1 MNTTLATQQTLQSK
15 LKSLKTVGDLS
26 IFLKEL
32 ITPSVQAVIEQQMAR
47 IQNNQP
53 IEVAQTQSA
62 LPPRRGRPPK
72 NLQPLLADIEHRTER
87 QQTTSLQPLTIRKY
101 ETIDDVMEEKV
112 VALYAKGMTTR
123 DIQVYMQDIY
133 RMQLAPE
140 TVSMIT
146 DKVLPLVKEWQV
158 RPLSRMYP
166 ILYLDGVHFKVRDAG
181 KIVNKCAY
189 IMLGVSDDGRK
200 EVLGI
205 WVGATEGSKFWMQI
219 LNEIK
224 NRGVEEV
231 LICCIDGLK
240 GFSDAINAIFPEA
253 TIQQCIVHQIR
264 HTMKYV
270 PHRHKKQFCDDL
282 RKIYTAPTEEAGL
295 AALQEVKKAWP
306 QFSLYLKSWETKW
319 PELVTF
325 FGYPEQLRR
334 IIYTNNAI
342 ENLNRQFRKVTKTS
356 QVFPHDDALLK
367 LLWLA
372 QHDIAKKWTSAIHN
386 WGEIMTQLGILFPE
400 KISL

>member
-1 MNTTLATQQTLQSK
+1 MRTTTSLTTQQSLQTK
-15 LKSLKTVGDLS
+15 LKGLKTVADLS
-26 IFLKEL
+26 SFLNEL
-32 ITPSVQAVIEQQMAR
+32 IAPTVQAVLEAQMTK
-47 IQNNQP
+47 IQTEVSP
-53 IEVAQTQSA
+53 IDVPLLA
-62 LPPRRGRPPK
+62 PPRRGRPPRIK
-72 NLQPLLADIEHRTER
+72 PNIVHTIDTYAE
-87 QQTTSLQPLTIRKY
+87 QQQKALQPLTIRMY
-101 ETIDDVMEEKV
+101 ETIDDAMEEKV

-123 DIQVYMQDIY
+123 DIQIYMQDIY

-140 TVSMIT
+140 TVSSIT

-189 IMLGVSDDGRK
+189 IMLGVSDDGHK

-205 WVGATEGSKFWMQI
+205 WVGAAEGAKFWMQI

-224 NRGVEEV
+224 NRGVEEA

-295 AALQEVKKAWP
+295 QALEEVKKAWP
-306 QFSLYLKSWETKW
+306 QYLLYLRSWETKW

-325 FGYPEQLRR
+325 FGYPKQLRR

-372 QHDIAKKWTSAIHN
+372 QHDIARKWTSAIHN

-400 KISL
+400 KILL

>member
-1 MNTTLATQQTLQSK
+1 MTNTTLVTQQSLQSK

-26 IFLKEL
+26 MFLKEL

-47 IQNNQP
+47 IQSNGSA
-53 IEVAQTQSA
+53 IDVAQPQ

-72 NLQPLLADIEHRTER
+72 NALPLLPEPESGMER
-87 QQTTSLQPLTIRKY
+87 QPANLQPLTIRKY
-101 ETIDDVMEEKV
+101 ETIDDAMEEKV

-133 RMQLAPE
+133 RMQMAPE

-231 LICCIDGLK
+231 LICCIDGLR
-240 GFSDAINAIFPEA
+240 GFSEAINAIFPEA

-282 RKIYTAPTEEAGL
+282 RKIYTAPTEEAGMQ
-295 AALQEVKKAWP
+295 ALQEVKAAWP

>member
-1 MNTTLATQQTLQSK
+1 MSHHIVTQQNLQSK
-15 LKSLKTVGDLS
+15 LRSLKTVGDLS
-26 IFLKEL
+26 MFLKEL

-47 IQNNQP
+47 IQSGGSPIDVIQP
-53 IEVAQTQSA
+53 Q

-72 NLQPLLADIEHRTER
+72 NPLPLLQDPENTIER
-87 QQTTSLQPLTIRKY
+87 QATSLQPLTIRKY
-101 ETIDDVMEEKV
+101 ETIDDAMEEKV

-133 RMQLAPE
+133 RMQMAPE
-140 TVSMIT
+140 TVSSIT

-270 PHRHKKQFCDDL
+270 PHRHKKQFCEDL

-295 AALQEVKKAWP
+295 TALEEVKKAWP

>member
-1 MNTTLATQQTLQSK
+1 MSTNLVTQQNLHSK
-15 LKSLKTVGDLS
+15 LKGLKTVGDLS
-26 IFLKEL
+26 LFLKEL
-32 ITPSVQAVIEQQMAR
+32 ITPAVQSVFESERAKFQIEQTG
-47 IQNNQP
+47 
-53 IEVAQTQSA
+53 IETPA
-62 LPPRRGRPPK
+62 LPSPPRRGRPPK
-72 NLQPLLADIEHRTER
+72 NLRTVIPDVTTGVEH
-87 QQTTSLQPLTIRKY
+87 QQTGLQPLTIRKY

-123 DIQVYMQDIY
+123 DIQGYMQDIY
-133 RMQLAPE
+133 RIPLAPE
-140 TVSMIT
+140 AVSSIT
-146 DKVLPLVKEWQV
+146 DKVFPLVKEWQV

-166 ILYLDGVHFKVRDAG
+166 IVYLDGVHFKVRDAG

-189 IMLGVSDDGRK
+189 IMLGVNDDGHK

-205 WVGATEGSKFWMQI
+205 WVGATEGAKFWMQI

-224 NRGVEEV
+224 NRGVEET

-270 PHRHKKQFCDDL
+270 PHRHKKQFCEDL

-295 AALQEVKKAWP
+295 QALQEVKKAWP
-306 QFSLYLKSWETKW
+306 QYSLYLKSWETKW

-372 QHDIAKKWTSAIHN
+372 QHDIARKWTSAIHN